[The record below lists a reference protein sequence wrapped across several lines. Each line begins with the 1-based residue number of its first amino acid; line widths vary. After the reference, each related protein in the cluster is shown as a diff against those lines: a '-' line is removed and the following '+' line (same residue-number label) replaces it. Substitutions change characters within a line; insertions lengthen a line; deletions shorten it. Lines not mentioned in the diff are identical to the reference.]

1 MVHTHT
7 KNHLYFLQSSCQCV
21 YKTSEAAGAGGATGA
36 AAAGEGGPLA
46 VVAFAASGL
55 GSDAFFLGSGA
66 ADGLSS
72 DALFLA
78 IAAALHVAPASTV
91 FVGGPFFGGVTGA
104 RMGLWVSVFFCECV
118 YVYVCM
124 YVCMCVCECVCMRVK
139 SW

>member
-1 MVHTHT
+1 M
-7 KNHLYFLQSSCQCV
+7 

-104 RMGLWVSVFFCECV
+104 RMGLWVFFSVNVCMCM
-118 YVYVCM
+118 YVCSMYVCM
-124 YVCMCVCECVCMRVK
+124 YVCMLYVCM
-139 SW
+139 